1 MWLDKILFILSMSKL
16 RPRQLPLLLM
26 LQLHQS
32 DSKLAH
38 ISMLNLQEIS
48 HQDSIKWELLDA
60 IMKAIQLTV
69 NTKAKEELL
78 SLPELT

>member
-1 MWLDKILFILSMSKL
+1 MYSQQPPPI
-16 RPRQLPLLLM
+16 M
-26 LQLHQS
+26 LQPHQS

-38 ISMLNLQEIS
+38 TSMLNLQETS
-48 HQDSIKWELLDA
+48 HQDSIKWESLDA
-60 IMKAIQLTV
+60 IMKTIQLTV